1 MNIDIQN
8 DIPYFLDL
16 DLTEREAKLYI
27 TLLLQKSFTA
37 NELKKVADIPSTKV
51 YDVLQK
57 MVKRGIVV
65 ERPFDN
71 VKYYEAVDPRIA
83 FMRVIERYK
92 NDFNQ
97 ELERKSKTV
106 ETLIQKLTPV
116 YDENKDQFN
125 PLDFIEIIKDEDLIQ
140 KKFIQAFLE
149 GKYEALTFVKGP
161 FLGMKPHLLKEQ
173 LEAQK
178 IFFERG
184 GKSKGIYDAQ
194 DLKKEPWL
202 RDALKEMAEKGEELR
217 VVDSLPSKMMVMDAK
232 LVIFPLKQGTNQKD
246 MFTVVCIEHA
256 QHAKACKLLF
266 DLLWD
271 VGKTYEEFE
280 LEYSSQLAE
289 KT

>member
-1 MNIDIQN
+1 MYIDIQN
-8 DIPYFLDL
+8 ELPYLLDL
-16 DLTEREAKLYI
+16 DLTEREAKLYV
-27 TLLLQKSFTA
+27 TLLSQKSFTA
-37 NELKKVADIPSTKV
+37 TELKKVADIPSTKV

-71 VKYYEAVDPRIA
+71 IKYYEAVDPRIA
-83 FMRVIERYK
+83 FIRVIEKYK
-92 NDFNQ
+92 GDYNQ

-106 ETLIQKLTPV
+106 ETLIQKLTPI

-149 GKYEALTFVKGP
+149 GKDEALTFVKGP
-161 FLGMKPHLLKEQ
+161 FLAAKPHLLKEQ

-184 GKSKGIYDAQ
+184 GKSKGIYDAN
-194 DLKKEPWL
+194 DLKREPWL
-202 RDALKEMAEKGEELR
+202 RDALKEMVEKGEELR
-217 VVDSLPSKMMVMDAK
+217 IVDSLPSKMVVMDSR
-232 LVIFPLKQGTNQKD
+232 LVIFPLKQPGSKKNL
-246 MFTVVCIEHA
+246 FTVVCIEHA

-266 DLLWD
+266 DLLWEN
-271 VGKTYEEFE
+271 GKTFEVFEEEFDRE
-280 LEYSSQLAE
+280 LIFEN
-289 KT
+289 